1 MNLALNL
8 GLKNFLNCYLLGK
21 DNYSVIKH
29 EANDY
34 LEINLPKVGVTLWVK
49 LDYYSLT
56 SRHQLS
62 FPVYQL
68 SGNTLKLIDFWQ
80 VIDLV
85 LEELRLSQN
94 LPIAN
99 LIKFREQIEN
109 SLHNQ
114 EITVTNIA
122 EANGLT
128 APDVDFALSEAS
140 LLSGHQLHPSPKC
153 CFGFSKDEY
162 LTYYP
167 EFANA
172 FQLHCFLVSLDCVHN
187 DSRTNISLT
196 GLIDNNP
203 ITQEIPE
210 DKYLLPLHPWQAN
223 YLLSL
228 DSVQKMLANGQ
239 LINLGAL
246 GKKFRATSSIRTVYY
261 RDSKYMLKLSLN
273 VMITNSVRMNQARE
287 LDRAIAV
294 TEFWQ
299 TDIANEF
306 DQQYPFFIP
315 IKDPAY
321 LCLKYDGQLI
331 EESAVLIRDN
341 PFYTNQFNVS
351 CIAALCQDN
360 PFEPGNRF
368 NAIIPKL
375 ARKLNV
381 EDSAAAQIW
390 FKRFIEIAIEP
401 LLWLYSHKEIAL
413 EAHQQNL
420 LVKLNDDGLPIT
432 TYYRD
437 SQGYYISERQ
447 KAEFASLQHIFNHF
461 ALGDSEFVAHHFSY
475 YLICNSLIAV
485 INALG
490 YAGYSEEKILVKIF
504 AEFLHE
510 KQRKWT
516 NRINKYLEYL
526 LSSTTLPMKD
536 NLATRLQGLDE
547 LTAPL
552 SQQSVYLNIKNPF
565 YLGASN
571 ESI

>member
-8 GLKNFLNCYLLGK
+8 ALKSFLNCYLLGK

-34 LEINLPKVGVTLWVK
+34 LEINLPKLGVILWVK
-49 LDYYSLT
+49 LNYYSLT

-68 SGNTLKLIDFWQ
+68 SGNTHKLIDFWQ
-80 VIDLV
+80 VIDFV

-114 EITVTNIA
+114 EITVNNIA

-128 APDVDFALSEAS
+128 ASDVDFALSEAS

-153 CFGFSKDEY
+153 CFGFNGEEY
-162 LTYYP
+162 LKYYP
-167 EFANA
+167 EFANT
-172 FQLHCFLVSLDCVHN
+172 FHLHYFLVSPDCVHN
-187 DSRTNISLT
+187 DSRININLN
-196 GLIDNNP
+196 GLIDNNL
-203 ITQEIPE
+203 ISQEIPV

-228 DSVQKMLANGQ
+228 DSVQKMLANRQ
-239 LINLGAL
+239 VINLGAL
-246 GKKFRATSSIRTVYY
+246 GKKFQATSSIRTVYCK
-261 RDSKYMLKLSLN
+261 DSEYMLKLSLN

-306 DQQYPFFIP
+306 TQQYPFFMP

-341 PFYTNQFNVS
+341 PFYANQFNVS

-360 PFEPGNRF
+360 PFEMGNCF

-401 LLWLYSHKEIAL
+401 LIWLFSHKEIAL

-420 LVKLNDDGLPIT
+420 LVKLSDDGLPIAA
-432 TYYRD
+432 YYRD

-447 KAEFASLQHIFNHF
+447 KTEFMPFQHIFRHF

-490 YAGYSEEKILVKIF
+490 YAGYIDEASLSDIF
-504 AEFLHE
+504 IEFLQD
-510 KQRKWT
+510 KLKKWDKCV
-516 NRINKYLEYL
+516 NKYLEYL
-526 LSSTTLPMKD
+526 LTSKVLPMKD
-536 NLATRLQGLDE
+536 NLATRLKGLDE

>member
-34 LEINLPKVGVTLWVK
+34 LEINLPKVGVILWVK
-49 LDYYSLT
+49 LNYYSLT
-56 SRHQLS
+56 GRHQLS
-62 FPVYQL
+62 FPVYQI
-68 SGNTLKLIDFWQ
+68 SGNTHKLIDFWQ
-80 VIDLV
+80 VIDFV

-94 LPIAN
+94 LPTAN

-114 EITVTNIA
+114 EITLTNIT

-140 LLSGHQLHPSPKC
+140 LLSGHQLHPSPKS

-172 FQLHCFLVSLDCVHN
+172 FQLHYFLVSPDCVHN
-187 DSRTNISLT
+187 DSRTSINLS

-246 GKKFRATSSIRTVYY
+246 GKKFQATSSIRTVYC
-261 RDSKYMLKLSLN
+261 RDSEYMLKLSLN

-294 TEFWQ
+294 IEFWQ

-306 DQQYPFFIP
+306 NQQYPFFMP

-341 PFYTNQFNVS
+341 PFYANQFNVS

-360 PFEPGNRF
+360 PFETGNRF

-381 EDSAAAQIW
+381 EDSDAAKIW

-401 LLWLYSHKEIAL
+401 LIWLFSHKEIAL

-420 LVKLNDDGLPIT
+420 LVKLSDDGLPIT
-432 TYYRD
+432 AYYRD

-447 KAEFASLQHIFNHF
+447 KAEFVSLQHIFNHF

-475 YLICNSLIAV
+475 YLICNSLIAI

-490 YAGYSEEKILVKIF
+490 YTGYSEEKILVKIF

-510 KQRKWT
+510 KQRKWS

-526 LSSTTLPMKD
+526 LTSTTLPMKD

>member
-21 DNYSVIKH
+21 NNYSVIKH

-34 LEINLPKVGVTLWVK
+34 LEINLPKLGVTLWVK

-68 SGNTLKLIDFWQ
+68 SGNTHKLIDFWQ
-80 VIDLV
+80 VIDFV

-94 LPIAN
+94 LPTAN

-114 EITVTNIA
+114 EITLTNIT

-140 LLSGHQLHPSPKC
+140 LLSGHQLHPSPKS

-167 EFANA
+167 EFTNP
-172 FQLHCFLVSLDCVHN
+172 FQLHYFLVSQDCVHH
-187 DSRTNISLT
+187 DSRTNVNLS

-223 YLLSL
+223 YLLSS
-228 DSVQKMLANGQ
+228 DSVQKMLADGQ
-239 LINLGAL
+239 LINLGAF
-246 GKKFRATSSIRTVYY
+246 GKKFQATSSIRTVYC
-261 RDSKYMLKLSLN
+261 RDSEYMLKLSLN

-306 DQQYPFFIP
+306 NQQYPFFMP

-341 PFYTNQFNVS
+341 PFYANQFNVS

-420 LVKLNDDGLPIT
+420 LVKLSDDGLPIT

-526 LSSTTLPMKD
+526 LGSTTLPMKD